1 MKKFIILLV
10 ALGTTTVYAQK
21 KTKFAYKV
29 GIVTSLPANVTG
41 TTINS
46 GSTML
51 EISTKVSK
59 KISGVGNTGYVRL
72 TATDAPISQIPVLI
86 GLKYAVTDQWYFG
99 AGAGITI
106 PTKKSYGT
114 TQFGYSPY
122 LGYIKGH
129 ISVDARYYLSGL
141 QTPISTMGL
150 VFSYTL

>member
-1 MKKFIILLV
+1 V
-10 ALGTTTVYAQK
+10 ALGTTAVYAQ

-59 KISGVGNTGYVRL
+59 KISGVGNTGYIRL
-72 TATDAPISQIPVLI
+72 TPADAAISQIPVLV

-99 AGAGITI
+99 ASAGVTI
-106 PTKKSYGT
+106 PTKKAYGST
-114 TQFGYSPY
+114 EFGYSPY

-150 VFSYTL
+150 VFSYSL